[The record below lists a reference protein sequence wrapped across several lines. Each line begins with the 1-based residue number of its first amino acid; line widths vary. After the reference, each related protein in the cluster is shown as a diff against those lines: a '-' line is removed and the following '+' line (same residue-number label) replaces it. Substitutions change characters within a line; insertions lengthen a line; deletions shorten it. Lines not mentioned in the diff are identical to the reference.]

1 MTTSDFS
8 FIPDFLPAL
17 LSSPAALHARE
28 RLVRTIEAG
37 RLTPRQRARIALVV
51 AEQSGSDY
59 CIWAQTCV
67 ARHAGL
73 RWEEIVFS
81 TMGTALG
88 PRDAAIV
95 RFARQIACS
104 GTFCAEDASQL
115 ARDPALQR
123 SDVEEIVAIA
133 ALAILD
139 NYLIMQLAPAAAAKR
154 AA

>member
-1 MTTSDFS
+1 MTTCDFS
-8 FIPDFLPAL
+8 FIPGFLPTL
-17 LSSPAALHARE
+17 LRSPAAQQARE

-37 RLTPRQRARIALVV
+37 QLTPRQRARIALIV
-51 AEQSGSDY
+51 AQQGGSEY
-59 CIWAQTCV
+59 CLWAQTCM
-67 ARHAGL
+67 ARRAGL

-81 TMGTALG
+81 SMGTALG

-95 RFARQIACS
+95 RFAREVART
-104 GTFCAEDASQL
+104 GTFCAEEAAAL

-123 SDVEEIVAIA
+123 TDVDEIVAIA

-139 NYLIMQLAPAAAAKR
+139 NYLLVQLAPAARAKR

>member
-1 MTTSDFS
+1 MNEAFD
-8 FIPDFLPAL
+8 FIPGFLPTL
-17 LSSPAALHARE
+17 LRSPAALQARE
-28 RLVRTIEAG
+28 RLARTIEG
-37 RLTPRQRARIALVV
+37 GHLTPRQRARIALIV
-51 AEQSGSDY
+51 AQQSGSDY
-59 CIWAQTCV
+59 CVWAQTCM

-95 RFARQIACS
+95 RFAREVART
-104 GTFCAEDASQL
+104 GTFCAEEAAML

-123 SDVEEIVAIA
+123 CDIDQIVAIA

-139 NYLIMQLAPAAAAKR
+139 NYLIVQLAPAAPAKR